1 MSNANTISNIR
12 DWFEIAKPAD
22 QRSVRDIQV
31 QVGVHFEE
39 VHEMLI
45 EIEGLTP
52 ETRALLIAAQEA
64 MHNLGNHL
72 KQSTDVVFIIDE
84 DDHVNFLDALCDQI
98 ITATGVAHFM
108 NYLIVP
114 AIDEVSRSNDSKF
127 IDGQCVLDTNGKIAK
142 GPNYFKSNLAPYT

>member
-1 MSNANTISNIR
+1 MNDTNTIANIR
-12 DWFEIAKPAD
+12 DWFETAKPVE

-31 QVGVHFEE
+31 QAGVHFEE

-52 ETRALLIAAQEA
+52 ETRALLIAAQES
-64 MHNLGNHL
+64 MHNLANHF
-72 KQSTDVVFIIDE
+72 KQSTDVVFIVDE
-84 DDHVNFLDALCDQI
+84 DDHVKFLDSLCDQI
-98 ITATGVAHFM
+98 VTATGVAHFM

-142 GPNYFKSNLAPYT
+142 GPNYFKANLAPYT

>member
-1 MSNANTISNIR
+1 MSEANTIANIR
-12 DWFEIAKPAD
+12 DWFETAKPVE

-31 QVGVHFEE
+31 QAGVHFEE

-52 ETRALLIAAQEA
+52 ETRALLIAAQES
-64 MHNLGNHL
+64 MHNLANHF

-84 DDHVNFLDALCDQI
+84 NDHVKFLDALCDQI
-98 ITATGVAHFM
+98 VTATGVAHFM

-127 IDGQCVLDTNGKIAK
+127 IDGQCVLDANGKIAK
-142 GPNYFKSNLAPYT
+142 GPDYFKANLAPYT